1 MTTKLTVLLG
11 FVVAFSAGLLTGLNS
26 RPQAPVNSVPSTTYP
41 SNFQGRRGDR
51 DRDGFLARE
60 LGLTPEQ
67 RDQMKE
73 IWSSVATRGR
83 REQDELRR
91 QYRDE
96 RDEAIAALI
105 HTTDLQA
112 YDAILKQ
119 HQAKLAAMD
128 QEFSSAW
135 EAAVERTKGIL
146 TPEQRTKYEEFVK
159 RNQRWEGG
167 PRGGRG
173 GPPGPPPG
181 PGFDDEPHHA
191 GDRATSRQMD
201 R

>member
-1 MTTKLTVLLG
+1 MTTKLIVLLG

-26 RPQAPVNSVPSTTYP
+26 RPPAPPSVVPTSTSPTMP
-41 SNFQGRRGDR
+41 GPRRDH

-60 LGLTPEQ
+60 LNLTPEQ
-67 RDQMKE
+67 REQMKE
-73 IWSSVATRGR
+73 IWSSVASRGR

-96 RDEAIAALI
+96 RDEAIANLI
-105 HTTDLQA
+105 HTEDLRA

-119 HQAKLAAMD
+119 FQSKLAAMD

-135 EAAVERTKGIL
+135 DAAVERTKGIL
-146 TPEQRTKYEEFVK
+146 TSEQRTKYEEFLK

-167 PRGGRG
+167 LRGGRG

-181 PGFDDEPHHA
+181 PNGLDDEPRR
-191 GDRATSRQMD
+191 GGNRATSRPLD